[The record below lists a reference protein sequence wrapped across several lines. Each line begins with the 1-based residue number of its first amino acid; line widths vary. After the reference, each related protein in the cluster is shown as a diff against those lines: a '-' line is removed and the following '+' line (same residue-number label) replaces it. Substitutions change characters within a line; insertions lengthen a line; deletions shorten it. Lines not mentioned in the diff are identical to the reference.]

1 MGLGVSKCCKERPS
15 DDAARAERTPLNDAE
30 RGSAGAGTS
39 GRATSDRQDPSTAPL
54 RAGTPVDPDPDVF
67 YAKPQSRSSPSFV
80 GGRKSRRDRRFRGGP
95 SDTSRETSGGAPD
108 KTRRATKHHQRSN
121 ARVGEARI
129 LKFHKEHPD
138 EAPLLGSSSEEEFD
152 ADGQPIPKNW
162 IGVCPA
168 KLQHRVWW
176 WSITFVLCFI
186 AGMGVFLGLSHAYE
200 LRRDA
205 PASPAPNLNPRRP
218 FDDADTLRSE
228 ITTAAAA
235 TGASGATRVHF
246 SNLADGPERFVVDAI
261 PEGASDASDASAFE
275 AFDASAYDASDASLH
290 ADPANGRGRGETRG
304 RARRES
310 RSISEDVEDTSR
322 ILDAESRA
330 DLKDAATRNL
340 RRRIE
345 DEVREAEDEVRE
357 AEDEVREAPRRAL
370 ARGRGKGKRETE
382 KRSRRRK
389 STRVA
394 AGAEEDGDAR
404 RADSGADSG
413 ADSVPPSNRARG
425 TRGNRRTS

>member
-39 GRATSDRQDPSTAPL
+39 GRATSDRQDPSTARP

-80 GGRKSRRDRRFRGGP
+80 GGHKSRRDRRFRGGP
-95 SDTSRETSGGAPD
+95 SDTSRETSGGAP
-108 KTRRATKHHQRSN
+108 TRPAAPPSTTSGPTPGWAKN
-121 ARVGEARI
+121 ASSKSQGTPRRG
-129 LKFHKEHPD
+129 
-138 EAPLLGSSSEEEFD
+138 PLLGSSSEEEFD

-205 PASPAPNLNPRRP
+205 PVSPAPNLNPRRP

-261 PEGASDASDASAFE
+261 PEGAASESDASVPSTRAPSTRATRPSTRTPRTDEDAGK
-275 AFDASAYDASDASLH
+275 H
-290 ADPANGRGRGETRG
+290 AAERGVNRVPSRRMSRIRRGYSMLS
-304 RARRES
+304 RAR
-310 RSISEDVEDTSR
+310 I
-322 ILDAESRA
+322 
-330 DLKDAATRNL
+330 
-340 RRRIE
+340 
-345 DEVREAEDEVRE
+345 
-357 AEDEVREAPRRAL
+357 
-370 ARGRGKGKRETE
+370 
-382 KRSRRRK
+382 
-389 STRVA
+389 
-394 AGAEEDGDAR
+394 
-404 RADSGADSG
+404 
-413 ADSVPPSNRARG
+413 
-425 TRGNRRTS
+425 

>member
-1 MGLGVSKCCKERPS
+1 MSKCCKERPS

-108 KTRRATKHHQRSN
+108 TTRRATKHHQRSN
-121 ARVGEARI
+121 ARVGEERI

-205 PASPAPNLNPRRP
+205 PVSPAPNLTPRRR

-275 AFDASAYDASDASLH
+275 TFDASAFDAFDTSDASLH

-322 ILDAESRA
+322 ILDAASRA
-330 DLKDAATRNL
+330 DLK
-340 RRRIE
+340 

-357 AEDEVREAPRRAL
+357 AEDEVREADAGADATALRRAL

-382 KRSRRRK
+382 KLSRRRT

-404 RADSGADSG
+404 RADSG

>member
-39 GRATSDRQDPSTAPL
+39 GRATSDRQDPPPRPSARGRRWTRIPTSSTP
-54 RAGTPVDPDPDVF
+54 
-67 YAKPQSRSSPSFV
+67 SRSP
-80 GGRKSRRDRRFRGGP
+80 DRRLASSAVASLAATAGFAAARATPRARRAAAPPTRPAAPP
-95 SDTSRETSGGAPD
+95 STTSGPTPGWAKRASSP
-108 KTRRATKHHQRSN
+108 TRNTPTRLPPR
-121 ARVGEARI
+121 
-129 LKFHKEHPD
+129 P
-138 EAPLLGSSSEEEFD
+138 SSEEEFD
-152 ADGQPIPKNW
+152 ADGQPHPEELDRRLP
-162 IGVCPA
+162 CQAPTP
-168 KLQHRVWW
+168 RV
-176 WSITFVLCFI
+176 VVVHHLRP
-186 AGMGVFLGLSHAYE
+186 VFH
-200 LRRDA
+200 RRDGRLPRA
-205 PASPAPNLNPRRP
+205 QPRVRAQTRRSRLARAESQPRRP

-357 AEDEVREAPRRAL
+357 AEDEVREARATR
-370 ARGRGKGKRETE
+370 ARAGRGKGKRETE
-382 KRSRRRK
+382 KLSRRRK

>member
-108 KTRRATKHHQRSN
+108 TTRRATKHHQRSN
-121 ARVGEARI
+121 ARVGEERI

-138 EAPLLGSSSEEEFD
+138 AAPLLGSSSEEEFD

-205 PASPAPNLNPRRP
+205 PVSPAPNLTPRRR

-261 PEGASDASDASAFE
+261 PEGAASASDASAF
-275 AFDASAYDASDASLH
+275 DASDASLH

-322 ILDAESRA
+322 ILDAASRA
-330 DLKDAATRNL
+330 DLK
-340 RRRIE
+340 
-345 DEVREAEDEVRE
+345 DEVRE

-382 KRSRRRK
+382 KLSRRRT

-404 RADSGADSG
+404 RADSG

>member
-39 GRATSDRQDPSTAPL
+39 GRATSDRDDPSSARP

-80 GGRKSRRDRRFRGGP
+80 GGHKSRRDRRSRGGP
-95 SDTSRETSGGAPD
+95 SDTARETSSGAPD

-121 ARVGEARI
+121 ARVGEERI

-205 PASPAPNLNPRRP
+205 PVSPAPNLNPRRP
-218 FDDADTLRSE
+218 FDDADTLRSQ

-235 TGASGATRVHF
+235 
-246 SNLADGPERFVVDAI
+246 P
-261 PEGASDASDASAFE
+261 
-275 AFDASAYDASDASLH
+275 
-290 ADPANGRGRGETRG
+290 PAP
-304 RARRES
+304 A
-310 RSISEDVEDTSR
+310 V
-322 ILDAESRA
+322 
-330 DLKDAATRNL
+330 
-340 RRRIE
+340 
-345 DEVREAEDEVRE
+345 
-357 AEDEVREAPRRAL
+357 RRACISP
-370 ARGRGKGKRETE
+370 T
-382 KRSRRRK
+382 SPTDPNDSS
-389 STRVA
+389 STPSPT
-394 AGAEEDGDAR
+394 AR
-404 RADSGADSG
+404 RASRTR
-413 ADSVPPSNRARG
+413 VPSTRAPSTRATRPSTRTPRTDEDAGKHAAERGVHRVPSRRMSRIRRGYSMLRRARI
-425 TRGNRRTS
+425 

>member
-1 MGLGVSKCCKERPS
+1 MGE
-15 DDAARAERTPLNDAE
+15 E
-30 RGSAGAGTS
+30 
-39 GRATSDRQDPSTAPL
+39 
-54 RAGTPVDPDPDVF
+54 
-67 YAKPQSRSSPSFV
+67 
-80 GGRKSRRDRRFRGGP
+80 
-95 SDTSRETSGGAPD
+95 
-108 KTRRATKHHQRSN
+108 
-121 ARVGEARI
+121 RI

-205 PASPAPNLNPRRP
+205 PVSPAPNLNPRRP

-261 PEGASDASDASAFE
+261 PEGAASESDASAF
-275 AFDASAYDASDASLH
+275 DASAFDASDASLH

-304 RARRES
+304 RARRAS

-322 ILDAESRA
+322 ILDAASRA

-345 DEVREAEDEVRE
+345 DAAEEDEVRE

-382 KRSRRRK
+382 KLSRRRK

-404 RADSGADSG
+404 RADSGADS
-413 ADSVPPSNRARG
+413 VPPSNRARG

>member
-108 KTRRATKHHQRSN
+108 TTRRATKHHQRSN
-121 ARVGEARI
+121 ARVGEERI
-129 LKFHKEHPD
+129 LKCHKEHPD

-205 PASPAPNLNPRRP
+205 PVSPAPNLNPRRR

-261 PEGASDASDASAFE
+261 PEGAASASDASAF
-275 AFDASAYDASDASLH
+275 DASDASLH

-330 DLKDAATRNL
+330 DLKDAA
-340 RRRIE
+340 
-345 DEVREAEDEVRE
+345 AEDEVRE

-382 KRSRRRK
+382 KLSRRRS

-404 RADSGADSG
+404 RADSG

>member
-108 KTRRATKHHQRSN
+108 TTRRATKHHQRSN
-121 ARVGEARI
+121 ARVGEERI

-205 PASPAPNLNPRRP
+205 PVSPAPNLNPRRR

-261 PEGASDASDASAFE
+261 PEGAASASDASAF
-275 AFDASAYDASDASLH
+275 DASDASLH

-330 DLKDAATRNL
+330 DLKDAA
-340 RRRIE
+340 
-345 DEVREAEDEVRE
+345 AEDEVRE

-382 KRSRRRK
+382 KLSRRRS

-404 RADSGADSG
+404 RADSG